1 MRGRGRVASHHL
13 LTVECWIAGTSE
25 AATLCGLMDEAG
37 GWAAACLPLRWLVD
51 VWARGIALVD
61 GCFVL
66 DVRSTDAAQTRLS
79 VTAARWERRLSWDP
93 RL

>member
-1 MRGRGRVASHHL
+1 
-13 LTVECWIAGTSE
+13 
-25 AATLCGLMDEAG
+25 MDEAG

-66 DVRSTDAAQTRLS
+66 DVRSSDAAQTRLS
-79 VTAARWERRLSWDP
+79 VTAARWERRLPVGSTPVVEPAIVVPSSDGSWCLRWDG
-93 RL
+93 